1 MSIPNIFHVFQDIHA
16 DAGKITAERLN
27 TNWSRLYDMFD
38 PAKIGISEDNIKT
51 ISKILVANRNYT
63 GVNKITGS
71 FEFNACP
78 IIPDA
83 SLSEAKINIV
93 NLVKKVSGKIPDTD
107 IDTNIPRKN
116 INETISGSWTFSQSI
131 KNLLAEHKETLPE
144 TVVNGQV
151 VEYAGDLYVGKSG
164 AWEKVIDETNLSAS
178 LDSVTEIGSVVSYT
192 TRFAGNA
199 PVVSNLSPPIKVAEI
214 VANEDTG
221 AIRVVFGGEAGAGLT
236 LSLYL
241 KKDGVDLDSLVIVG
255 EDTVDKSYDFPT
267 GITENSKLELWACIS
282 GGTGSCQVTRF
293 NICYNLVI
301 KKIVNHTLTT
311 PLDIAWDS
319 NYAYSFTNSV
329 LS

>member
-1 MSIPNIFHVFQDIHA
+1 MSIPTIFHVFQDVHA

-116 INETISGSWTFSQSI
+116 IDETISGSWTFNQPI
-131 KNLLAEHKETLPE
+131 KNLLAEHKEALPD
-144 TVVNGQV
+144 TVVNGQII
-151 VEYAGDLYVGKSG
+151 EFSGDLYVGKNDI
-164 AWEKVIDETNLSAS
+164 WEKIKYVSSPVSELGSIVSNNTRIAGGGILVTN
-178 LDSVTEIGSVVSYT
+178 TVSY
-192 TRFAGNA
+192 
-199 PVVSNLSPPIKVAEI
+199 IKLKQYT
-214 VANEDTG
+214 ANEATG
-221 AIRVVFGGEAGAGLT
+221 PIRVIYGGESGIGGPYLN
-236 LSLYL
+236 LQL
-241 KKDGVDLDSLVIVG
+241 KKNGVEVSTLTIAPDST
-255 EDTVDKSYDFPT
+255 DSKSYDFT
-267 GITENSKLELWACIS
+267 SLAQNDTIELWGFIS
-282 GGTGSCQVTRF
+282 QGTVAQVNEF
-293 NICYNLVI
+293 DICYDHAI
-301 KKIVNHTLTT
+301 KKIDGHTLIT
-311 PLDIAWDS
+311 PITIAFES
-319 NYAYSFTNSV
+319 GLAYDFTIS
-329 LS
+329 